1 MSIEIYDEEHQGAST
16 EGFGSENYMAKASE
30 AKATGSAKKKG
41 FGLSVKNQVENFSNG
56 GFPLLI
62 TIILA
67 FIAVVVSCLAVF
79 FTSVQG
85 EEKVM
90 VPNVIGKSW
99 STAFLEMQAKELYPK
114 LYLRYSDKPGEE
126 GLVLD
131 QTPPGGT
138 IVKAYQRIEVTVSR
152 GIAVDSIENYVGQ
165 DIDAVQTRLQTL
177 FSGNTLVDVRPVVYQ
192 KSSSKAGTILS
203 QYPAEGTI
211 ISDPIKL
218 FLIVSNGNEVEKVTV
233 PNFTG
238 VSIEKLLELMQTS
251 KLVFEFKSHDA
262 AGGEAPGTVTA
273 TDRAGAEVEAF
284 STVTLD
290 LAFPVRGE
298 ADETVYGVL
307 NCTLPEY
314 PYPVPV
320 RLEATDAEG
329 NTKEIATISH
339 PGKAVQIP
347 YIVTK
352 GSVITLYAMD
362 STVTQQTVN

>member
-16 EGFGSENYMAKASE
+16 EGFGMDNADEGIQTK
-30 AKATGSAKKKG
+30 AKKKG
-41 FGLSVKNQVENFSNG
+41 FGLSVKNQVESFSNG
-56 GFPLLI
+56 GLPLLV

-67 FIAVVVSCLAVF
+67 FAAVVISCLAVF

-90 VPNVIGKSW
+90 VPNIVGKPW

-114 LYLRYSDKPGEE
+114 LYLRYSDRPGEE

-131 QTPPGGT
+131 QNPPGGT
-138 IVKAYQRIEVTVSR
+138 IAKASQRVEVTISR
-152 GIAVDSIENYVGQ
+152 GIAVDSIENYQGQ

-177 FSGNTLVDVRPVVYQ
+177 FSGNTLVDVRPAVYQ
-192 KSSSKAGTILS
+192 KSTAKAGTILA
-203 QYPAEGTI
+203 QYPAEGTV

-218 FLIVSNGNEVEKVTV
+218 FLIVSSGSEAPKVTV

-238 VSIEKLLELMQTS
+238 ISIDKLLEVMQNS

-273 TDRAGAEVEAF
+273 TDKAGAEVEAF

-307 NCTLPEY
+307 TCNLPEY

-320 RLEATDAEG
+320 RLESTDAEG
-329 NTKEIATISH
+329 NTKEITTISH
-339 PGKAVQIP
+339 PGKQVQIP
-347 YIVTK
+347 YAVSK
-352 GSVITLYAMD
+352 GSVLTLYAMD

>member
-1 MSIEIYDEEHQGAST
+1 MSIEIYDEEHMGTST
-16 EGFGSENYMAKASE
+16 EDFGPINSTAKVSE
-30 AKATGSAKKKG
+30 AKATGATKKKG
-41 FGLSVKNQVENFSNG
+41 FGLSLKNQVENFSNG

-90 VPNVIGKSW
+90 VPNVVGKPW

-131 QTPPGGT
+131 QNPPGGS
-138 IVKAYQRIEVTVSR
+138 ISKAYNRVEITVSR

-177 FSGNTLVDVRPVVYQ
+177 FSGNTLVDVRPAVYQ
-192 KSSSKAGTILS
+192 KSTSKAGTILS

-218 FLIVSNGNEVEKVTV
+218 FLIVSSGSEVEKVTV
-233 PNFTG
+233 PNYTG
-238 VSIEKLLELMQTS
+238 ITVEKLLEAMETS
-251 KLVFEFKSHDA
+251 KLVFEFKTHDA
-262 AGGEAPGTVTA
+262 AGAEAPGTVTA
-273 TDRAGAEVEAF
+273 TDKAGAEVEVF

-290 LAFPVRGE
+290 LAFPVRSE
-298 ADETVYGVL
+298 EDLSVYGVF

-314 PYPVPV
+314 PYPVPL
-320 RLEATDAEG
+320 RLEATDPDG
-329 NTKEIATISH
+329 NTKEITTISH
-339 PGKAVQIP
+339 PGKEVHIP
-347 YIVTK
+347 YVVTK
-352 GSVITLYAMD
+352 GSVLTLYAMD
-362 STVTQQTVN
+362 SPVSQQTVN

>member
-16 EGFGSENYMAKASE
+16 EGFGMDNADEGKQAK
-30 AKATGSAKKKG
+30 AKKKG
-41 FGLSVKNQVENFSNG
+41 FGLSVKNQVESFSNG
-56 GFPLLI
+56 GLPLLV

-67 FIAVVVSCLAVF
+67 FAAVVISCLAVF

-90 VPNVIGKSW
+90 VPNIVGKPW

-114 LYLRYSDKPGEE
+114 LYLRYSDRPGEE

-131 QTPPGGT
+131 QNPPGGT
-138 IVKAYQRIEVTVSR
+138 IAKASQRVEVTISR
-152 GIAVDSIENYVGQ
+152 GIAVDSIENYQGQ

-177 FSGNTLVDVRPVVYQ
+177 FSGNTLVDVRPAVYQ
-192 KSSSKAGTILS
+192 KSTAKAGTILA
-203 QYPAEGTI
+203 QYPAEGTV

-218 FLIVSNGNEVEKVTV
+218 FLIVSSGSEAPKVTV

-238 VSIEKLLELMQTS
+238 ISIDKLLEVMQNS

-273 TDRAGAEVEAF
+273 TDKAGAEVEAF

-307 NCTLPEY
+307 TCNLPEY

-320 RLEATDAEG
+320 RLESTDAEG
-329 NTKEIATISH
+329 NTKEITTISH
-339 PGKAVQIP
+339 PGKQVQIP
-347 YIVTK
+347 YAVSK
-352 GSVITLYAMD
+352 GSVLTLYAMD

>member
-16 EGFGSENYMAKASE
+16 EGFGMDNADKSKQT
-30 AKATGSAKKKG
+30 KAKKKG
-41 FGLSVKNQVENFSNG
+41 FGLSVKNQVESFSNG
-56 GFPLLI
+56 GLPLLV

-67 FIAVVVSCLAVF
+67 FAAVVISCLAVF

-90 VPNVIGKSW
+90 VPNVVGKPW

-114 LYLRYSDKPGEE
+114 LYLRYSDRPGEE

-131 QTPPGGT
+131 QNPPGET

-177 FSGNTLVDVRPVVYQ
+177 FSGNTLVDVRPAVYQ
-192 KSSSKAGTILS
+192 KSTAKAGTILA
-203 QYPAEGTI
+203 QYPAEGTV

-218 FLIVSNGNEVEKVTV
+218 FLIASSGSEAPKVTV

-238 VSIEKLLELMQTS
+238 ISIDKLLEVMQNS

-273 TDRAGAEVEAF
+273 TDKAGAEVEAF

-307 NCTLPEY
+307 TFNLPEY

-320 RLEATDAEG
+320 RLESTDAEG
-329 NTKEIATISH
+329 NTREITTISH
-339 PGKAVQIP
+339 PGKQVQIP
-347 YIVTK
+347 YAVTK
-352 GSVITLYAMD
+352 GSVLTLYAMD
-362 STVTQQTVN
+362 STVAQQTVN